1 MTTYQALYYPYIHFK
16 DDAWLKL
23 TALYWDK
30 LGRIVPS
37 GYSTDDSPT
46 VKALGSFVT
55 VLRPESAD
63 SGFAKPFIS
72 FIEQYAPKLKAKY
85 ALSLRDTW
93 QVIPEVRR
101 PPRPGG
107 PSGNDPRLGYIY
119 YEKIL
124 DDVYLA
130 LNESGLA
137 STDFRGSQWI
147 GMHPRLAWVYMTMLA
162 EHVAEKHGLRALTDE
177 TRDHVALSGLSIERL
192 AQALLDDSP
201 LLDSGPTASEIEAVL
216 VSVAFRTIVPK
227 NLAELKVDK
236 ILAFRDKYPKERAK
250 FQIQASNFLTSSEWL
265 KSISD
270 PKVLEQRLRDEFDK
284 KWAAELDDLR
294 EKLTEVGIDTM
305 FSCFNLKAA
314 LPAGLATAAAIA
326 GLSLNPIV
334 AGAAGLTLG
343 AIPVFRDKRKAARDA
358 LKASPVS
365 YLYRMEQDLKPA
377 DLWSWVKQRSLKLAL
392 NA

>member
-192 AQALLDDSP
+192 AQALLDD
-201 LLDSGPTASEIEAVL
+201 
-216 VSVAFRTIVPK
+216 
-227 NLAELKVDK
+227 
-236 ILAFRDKYPKERAK
+236 
-250 FQIQASNFLTSSEWL
+250 
-265 KSISD
+265 
-270 PKVLEQRLRDEFDK
+270 
-284 KWAAELDDLR
+284 LR